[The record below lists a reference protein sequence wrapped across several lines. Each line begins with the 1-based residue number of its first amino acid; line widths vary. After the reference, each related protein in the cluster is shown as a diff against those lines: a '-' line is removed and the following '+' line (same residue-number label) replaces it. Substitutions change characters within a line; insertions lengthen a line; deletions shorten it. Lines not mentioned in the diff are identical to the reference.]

1 MVSVANG
8 PYVGAAYA
16 IAPEARIDDGLLD
29 VVVFRR
35 TSIPRVLLHL
45 GLIAGGRPLPPP
57 EDAATLRVRWLRV
70 SRRSGRP
77 LPVHA
82 DGEPVGI
89 TPATFEVAPAALR
102 VVVGPPEE
110 TGICAWQVVGPVP
123 ESPDSG
129 TAASSS
135 G

>member
-1 MVSVANG
+1 
-8 PYVGAAYA
+8 
-16 IAPEARIDDGLLD
+16 
-29 VVVFRR
+29 
-35 TSIPRVLLHL
+35 
-45 GLIAGGRPLPPP
+45 
-57 EDAATLRVRWLRV
+57 
-70 SRRSGRP
+70 
-77 LPVHA
+77 VHA